1 MGLFRLIGIALWAT
15 FGALLG
21 GVAGFFAAVV
31 VNPED
36 SPRFVAWGGVT
47 GIVLS
52 LWAGGCFGPLLRG
65 ALWGTAGWIFGF
77 AAGWVLALFWQ
88 PDGINLTQWGA
99 MLGTVAMAVWP
110 PRIGLG
116 SAAER
121 LRGRSEQREAARATG
136 DFIMPATTGEFP
148 APPLYVSDGKII
160 TVSQLQAELK
170 ELAPGINFGIGE
182 NKRDGGIP
190 EETDFYAADRDF
202 LAGDFMAY
210 AGARMRAE
218 GIQQWTEAKFDCD
231 DFAHYLKQCATMTLL
246 HSPLQG
252 ATHTVL
258 VAVVTIGQGEDLLGV
273 PDGCHANNL
282 VRCTDGQWYFL
293 EPQKALHVD
302 AALAAPLLRL
312 TRLSPGSLGGFGRRL
327 RSGSASGENW
337 MCPADEALDG
347 TAIELKQA
355 KF

>member
-21 GVAGFFAAVV
+21 GIAGFFAAVV
-31 VNPED
+31 LNPD
-36 SPRFVAWGGVT
+36 ASPRFVVWGGAL
-47 GIVLS
+47 GIVLA

-65 ALWGTAGWIFGF
+65 ALWGAVGWVSGF
-77 AAGWVLALFWQ
+77 AAGWLLALFWQ
-88 PDGINLTQWGA
+88 PEGINLAQWGA
-99 MLGTVAMAVWP
+99 ILGSVAMALWP
-110 PRIGLG
+110 PQFGPGTKAPKFRH
-116 SAAER
+116 
-121 LRGRSEQREAARATG
+121 RSEQRETARATG
-136 DFIMPATTGEFP
+136 DFVAPAASGDFP
-148 APPLYVSDGKII
+148 TPPLYVSDGQILSI
-160 TVSQLQAELK
+160 NQLHAELK
-170 ELAPGINFGIGE
+170 ELAPGINFGMGE
-182 NKRDGGIP
+182 NRRGGGIP

-210 AGARMRAE
+210 VGARMRAE
-218 GIQQWTEAKFDCD
+218 GIEQWTEAKFDCD

-246 HSPLQG
+246 HSPLKG

-258 VAVVTIGQGEDLLGV
+258 VAVVTIKEGEELLGV

-293 EPQKALHVD
+293 EPQKALQVD

-312 TRLSPGSLGGFGRRL
+312 TRLTPGSLGNFGRRL
-327 RSGSASGENW
+327 RSGSAGGEDW

-347 TAIELKQA
+347 AAIELKQA